1 MFSSQ
6 DNNKRESSHVD
17 IDDAITE
24 NFRQLARLAAFY
36 HQRGDLQRAA
46 ELSEAIKKFRT
57 QAANREAR
65 EALHKRHDQA
75 DSNDQQ
81 KAG

>member
-1 MFSSQ
+1 MFSSH

-17 IDDAITE
+17 IDDAISE
-24 NFRQLARLAAFY
+24 NFRQLERLAAFY
-36 HQRGDLQRAA
+36 HQRGDLKRAA
-46 ELSEAIKKFRT
+46 ELAEAIEKFRM

-65 EALHKRHDQA
+65 EALRKQSDQA